1 MLYALY
7 LEDDMA
13 VSKQIRSERLDAHL
27 AYLDQH
33 REIILLGGAL
43 LDEDGATRVGSLLVL
58 NVKNRA
64 QAEEFA
70 ENEPF
75 RRAGLYASAR
85 LTRMR
90 RAQWN
95 PQNAPATADG

>member
-1 MLYALY
+1 VLYALY

-13 VSKQIRSERLDAHL
+13 VSKQIRTQRLEAHL

-33 REIILLGGAL
+33 RDIILLGGAL
-43 LDEDGATRVGSLLVL
+43 LDEDGSTRTGSLLVL
-58 NVKNRA
+58 NVKDRA
-64 QAEEFA
+64 QASDFA

-75 RRAGLYASAR
+75 RKAGLYASAR

-90 RAQWN
+90 RAQWY
-95 PQNAPATADG
+95 PENAPGTADG